1 MGIPNTSEIRLF
13 KTTRRRFW
21 DMDWT
26 NFSFDCDEFGNSKT
40 RWNNMIPNN
49 QKKRLEEFLKRSKWI
64 L

>member
-26 NFSFDCDEFGNSKT
+26 NFSFHCDEFGNSKT
-40 RWNNMIPNN
+40 WWNNMIPKN
-49 QKKRLEEFLKRSKWI
+49 QKKVERYLPNNDWSL
-64 L
+64 